1 MARSRKRKR
10 TDSPSRSSSD
20 GLQGKRVK
28 THSSEPKLSAVTG
41 IQHAML
47 EQFYPQV
54 RNLRDYI
61 LSRLP
66 PSSRI
71 RRRKVAAIGK
81 VGESQNSALS
91 DVEQSVGALLDT
103 TLVGIPEKPSCGS
116 TDDRWEQWTT
126 FSQKGDESY
135 VTLSDGIAGSKFS
148 QSEIVDFAIW
158 LLFSKTKASGMWPKH
173 LLCDGFRR
181 NRCSGPPRQA
191 RNGERN
197 IPGLFA
203 LHPNPHVD
211 MLKRVPWPQLLLLL
225 GQPGE
230 RIMMDLLLDCAIFV
244 PVNAGTNNY
253 CQISG
258 KPLSETELLNA
269 GKTQGSTS
277 ESSVKSPSDI
287 VFVRNRMLYARAALN
302 ARGLVH
308 FGLRHIH
315 VLNRSPYR
323 HSNEDE
329 ACSTVYEN
337 ITVNRNRFNTMRVM
351 MYMFP
356 RQFGLHNVFTSRVD
370 FKETSQRLKDYT
382 LREDEIT
389 AKFGQPHDP
398 GFRIH
403 LPKRLRGKA
412 ALESAAYRL
421 SYDQSTVLTLKVGAP
436 GGRRRDTVTKERVP
450 QKAPR
455 KTGGHQANTV
465 APRKS
470 SNALSRDPDQP
481 LTDLATPPV
490 KVSAFCQAAL
500 SRILPNEFFG
510 AGSTG
515 QQNKE
520 LVLKKVHQFIL
531 LRRFEGMSLHEV
543 MQGVKIADI
552 DWLAPP
558 WLMSNKTSQTDMQ
571 KRVELFYE
579 FLYFIFDSLLI
590 PLIRS
595 NFYVTESNHQKCRLF
610 FFRHDVWRYVAE
622 PQMNSLKLKMFEEV
636 NTDDACRILDSR
648 ALGFSQVRLLPKGT
662 TMRPI
667 MNLGRR
673 TFPRGNKKE
682 LGLAINKLLAPAQA
696 VLQLEAILRSA
707 MFSVGDIYRRI
718 KPFKDRIASHPQKLY
733 FAKLDVQSAFDTIPQ
748 AAIVSLLDS
757 IPQARQ
763 YRISKYLQVAP
774 NVWSRPNSEPGPKLK
789 LTKRWALAAT
799 RRQDALTLTG
809 LLESGR
815 AANRRNTVFVDSFS
829 KRDYEASELLQL
841 VASHI
846 QQNLVKIGK
855 KFYRQK
861 EGIPQGSVLSSTLC
875 NYFYA
880 DLEAQVLPFLDSEDC
895 LLMRLIDDFL
905 LITTDKRKAVRFVET
920 MHRGVPEYGV
930 VVNPRKTLVNFELTL
945 NQQPVPSLAPGQ
957 SFPYCG
963 TKIDC
968 ETLGITRAR
977 DQEKGS
983 TGIYDSLTVEFSRT
997 PGQSFQRKV
1006 LNAFKIQS
1014 HLMFFDTTLNSAT
1027 TMLRNVYDA
1036 FVETA
1041 TKTWAYARCLPRQ
1054 KQPPASLVTRTISK
1068 LADVAYLLLVSKT
1081 RKLRYPGYSCDIR
1094 KCEVSWVLLQ
1104 KQSRYGGVIGWLRGE
1119 IRKLALLKGIHD
1131 GRVRHLDFIR
1141 S

>member
-1 MARSRKRKR
+1 M
-10 TDSPSRSSSD
+10 DSAEIEVPGR
-20 GLQGKRVK
+20 QGKNA
-28 THSSEPKLSAVTG
+28 TASAISRDSLHF
-41 IQHAML
+41 IQT
-47 EQFYPQV
+47 
-54 RNLRDYI
+54 R
-61 LSRLP
+61 
-66 PSSRI
+66 
-71 RRRKVAAIGK
+71 
-81 VGESQNSALS
+81 
-91 DVEQSVGALLDT
+91 QS
-103 TLVGIPEKPSCGS
+103 
-116 TDDRWEQWTT
+116 
-126 FSQKGDESY
+126 
-135 VTLSDGIAGSKFS
+135 
-148 QSEIVDFAIW
+148 
-158 LLFSKTKASGMWPKH
+158 
-173 LLCDGFRR
+173 
-181 NRCSGPPRQA
+181 
-191 RNGERN
+191 
-197 IPGLFA
+197 
-203 LHPNPHVD
+203 
-211 MLKRVPWPQLLLLL
+211 
-225 GQPGE
+225 GE
-230 RIMMDLLLDCAIFV
+230 RIMIDLLLDCAIFV

-253 CQISG
+253 SQISG
-258 KPLSETELLNA
+258 KPLSETELLNPD
-269 GKTQGSTS
+269 KPQGSTS
-277 ESSVKSPSDI
+277 ESFVKSPSDI

-315 VLNRSPYR
+315 VLNRSPHR
-323 HSNEDE
+323 HSDGDE
-329 ACSTVYEN
+329 ACSAADEN
-337 ITVNRNRFNTMRVM
+337 ITVKRNRFNTMRVM

-356 RQFGLHNVFTSRVD
+356 RQFGLHNVFTSRVN

-382 LREDEIT
+382 LREDEIA

-403 LPKRLRGKA
+403 LPRRLR
-412 ALESAAYRL
+412 
-421 SYDQSTVLTLKVGAP
+421 
-436 GGRRRDTVTKERVP
+436 
-450 QKAPR
+450 
-455 KTGGHQANTV
+455 

-470 SNALSRDPDQP
+470 SSALSRDQDQP
-481 LTDLATPPV
+481 LTDLATPPA

-543 MQGVKIADI
+543 VQGIKIANI

-558 WLMSNKTSQTDMQ
+558 RLMSNKTSQTDMQ

-595 NFYVTESNHQKCRLF
+595 NFYVTESNNQKCRLF

-622 PQMNSLKLKMFEEV
+622 PSMSSLKLKMFEEV
-636 NTDDACRILDSR
+636 NMDDACRILDSR

-667 MNLGRR
+667 MNLRRR
-673 TFPRGNKKE
+673 TFRRGNKKD
-682 LGLAINKLLAPAQA
+682 LGLAINKLLGPAQA
-696 VLQLEAILRSA
+696 VLQLEASINSEILRSA

-718 KPFKDRIASHPQKLY
+718 KPFKDRIASRPQKLY

-774 NVWSRPNSEPGPKLK
+774 YLWSCPKSEPGSKLK
-789 LTKRWALAAT
+789 LTKRWILAAT
-799 RRQDALTLTG
+799 RRHDALTLTG
-809 LLESGR
+809 LLGSSR
-815 AANRRNTVFVDSFS
+815 AANKRNTVFVDSFS
-829 KRDYEASELLQL
+829 KKDYEASELLQL

-880 DLEAQVLPFLDSEDC
+880 DLEAHVLPFLDSEDC
-895 LLMRLIDDFL
+895 LLLRLIDDFL

-977 DQEKGS
+977 DQES
-983 TGIYDSLTVEFSRT
+983 SIYDSLTVEFSRT

-1006 LNAFKIQS
+1006 LNAFRIQS

-1054 KQPPASLVTRTISK
+1054 KQPPASLVIRTISK
-1068 LADVAYLLLVSKT
+1068 LTDVAYLLLVSKT

-1094 KCEVSWVLLQ
+1094 KCEVSWVLSQ
-1104 KQSRYGGVIGWLRGE
+1104 KQSRYGQVIGWLREE
-1119 IRKLALLKGIHD
+1119 IRKLGLLKDIRY

-1141 S
+1141 P

>member
-1 MARSRKRKR
+1 MARPRKRKR
-10 TDSPSRSSSD
+10 TDSASRLSSD
-20 GLQGKRVK
+20 GLQGKKLK

-54 RNLRDYI
+54 RNLRDYV
-61 LSRLP
+61 LSKLP
-66 PSSRI
+66 PSSRL
-71 RRRKVAAIGK
+71 RRKKVALVGK
-81 VGESQNSALS
+81 VGESPNSTLS
-91 DVEQSVGALLDT
+91 EVEQSVGALLDS
-103 TLVGIPEKPSCGS
+103 TLIGISEKPSCGS
-116 TDDRWEQWTT
+116 TDDRWEQWTA

-135 VTLSDGIAGSKFS
+135 VTLSDGNAGSKFS

-158 LLFSKTKASGMWPKH
+158 LLFSKTKASGTWPKH

-181 NRCSGPPRQA
+181 NRGSGPPRQA
-191 RNGERN
+191 CNDERN

-211 MLKRVPWPQLLLLL
+211 TLKRVPWPQLLLLL
-225 GQPGE
+225 GQSGE

-258 KPLSETELLNA
+258 KPLSETELLNP

-277 ESSVKSPSDI
+277 ESFVKSPSDI

-323 HSNEDE
+323 QSDEDE
-329 ACSTVYEN
+329 ACSTADEN
-337 ITVNRNRFNTMRVM
+337 ITINRNQLNTMRVM

-389 AKFGQPHDP
+389 AKFGQPHEP

-412 ALESAAYRL
+412 AHESAAHRV
-421 SYDQSTVLTLKVGAP
+421 SYDQST
-436 GGRRRDTVTKERVP
+436 DIE
-450 QKAPR
+450 
-455 KTGGHQANTV
+455 

-470 SNALSRDPDQP
+470 PSALSRDSDQP
-481 LTDLATPPV
+481 ITDLATPPA

-510 AGSTG
+510 VGSTG

-520 LVLKKVHQFIL
+520 LVLKKVHQFVL
-531 LRRFEGMSLHEV
+531 LRRFEGMALHEV
-543 MQGVKIADI
+543 MQGMKIADI

-558 WLMSNKTSQTDMQ
+558 WLMPNKTSQTDMQ

-595 NFYVTESNHQKCRLF
+595 NFYVTESNHQKYRLF

-622 PQMNSLKLKMFEEV
+622 PSMSSLKLKMFEEV
-636 NTDDACRILDSR
+636 NMDDARRILDSR
-648 ALGFSQVRLLPKGT
+648 ALGFTQVRLLPKGT

-667 MNLGRR
+667 TNLRRR

-682 LGLAINKLLAPAQA
+682 SGVAINKLLAPAQA
-696 VLQLEAILRSA
+696 VLQLEA
-707 MFSVGDIYRRI
+707 
-718 KPFKDRIASHPQKLY
+718 KLY

-774 NVWSRPNSEPGPKLK
+774 NLWSRPKSEPGSKLK

-799 RRQDALTLTG
+799 RRHDASTLTS

-880 DLEAQVLPFLDSEDC
+880 DLEAHVLPFLDSEDC
-895 LLMRLIDDFL
+895 LLLRLIDDFL
-905 LITTDKRKAVRFVET
+905 LITTDKRKAVRFVDT

-945 NQQPVPSLAPGQ
+945 NQQPVPSLGPGQ
-957 SFPYCG
+957 NFPYCG

-983 TGIYDSLTVEFSRT
+983 ARIYDSLTVEFSRT

-1027 TMLRNVYDA
+1027 TMLRNAYDA

-1041 TKTWAYARCLPRQ
+1041 TKTWAYTRCLPQQ
-1054 KQPPASLVTRTISK
+1054 KQPPASLVTRIISK
-1068 LADVAYLLLVSKT
+1068 LAGVAYLLLVSKT

-1094 KCEVSWVLLQ
+1094 KCEVSWVLSR
-1104 KQSRYGGVIGWLRGE
+1104 KQSRYGEVIGWLRGE
-1119 IRKLALLKGIHD
+1119 IRKLGLLKDIRY

-1141 S
+1141 P